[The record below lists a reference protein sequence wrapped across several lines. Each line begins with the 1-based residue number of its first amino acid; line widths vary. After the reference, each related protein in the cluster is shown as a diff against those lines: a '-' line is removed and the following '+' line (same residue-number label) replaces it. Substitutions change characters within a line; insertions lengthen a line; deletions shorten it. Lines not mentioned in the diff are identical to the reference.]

1 MGLIQRQCSMDE
13 EKEGV
18 GKGLEMGS
26 AKGAI
31 ANKPGT

>member
-1 MGLIQRQCSMDE
+1 MDE

-18 GKGLEMGS
+18 GRGWKGLEIGS
-26 AKGAI
+26 AIGAI